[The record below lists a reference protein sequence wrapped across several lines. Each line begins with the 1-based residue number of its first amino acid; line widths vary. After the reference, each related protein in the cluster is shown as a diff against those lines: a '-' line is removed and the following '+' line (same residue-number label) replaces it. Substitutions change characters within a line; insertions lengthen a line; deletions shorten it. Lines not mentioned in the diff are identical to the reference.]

1 MRNHRLNYTIVGSFV
16 LLVAAGIVIAVVL
29 LSGRSGPT
37 ERFDTVYSNVNG
49 LKYGTQVLFEGYP
62 IGQVE
67 RIEPFQDAGRM
78 RFRVEFSVRRGWPI
92 PADSIAQVTASGL
105 LSAMTI
111 DIHAGDSP
119 QPLPP
124 GGRLVGGEAADLFAA
139 MSSVAAEMT
148 SLSEHI
154 VKPFM
159 RQLGGTI
166 GQFGDLLASDGSAL
180 AGGMRRLVDDLN
192 TRIPQITGGVH
203 QLVGELNDRVP
214 EITARL
220 SGFTEQLE
228 IAGRRLR
235 GLLHDRNLARV
246 DTILANLEATSSGF
260 YGLLTS
266 LQQTRAELDALLA
279 ELHGVVKT
287 SGPEVNRT
295 TLELEHVVRALASHI
310 DAISANAAT
319 ASRNLNE
326 FSREIRQ
333 NPSLLLGSKPLPDE
347 ARP

>member
-1 MRNHRLNYTIVGSFV
+1 
-16 LLVAAGIVIAVVL
+16 
-29 LSGRSGPT
+29 
-37 ERFDTVYSNVNG
+37 
-49 LKYGTQVLFEGYP
+49 
-62 IGQVE
+62 
-67 RIEPFQDAGRM
+67 
-78 RFRVEFSVRRGWPI
+78 
-92 PADSIAQVTASGL
+92 
-105 LSAMTI
+105 
-111 DIHAGDSP
+111 
-119 QPLPP
+119 
-124 GGRLVGGEAADLFAA
+124 
-139 MSSVAAEMT
+139 
-148 SLSEHI
+148 
-154 VKPFM
+154 
-159 RQLGGTI
+159 
-166 GQFGDLLASDGSAL
+166 
-180 AGGMRRLVDDLN
+180 
-192 TRIPQITGGVH
+192 
-203 QLVGELNDRVP
+203 
-214 EITARL
+214 
-220 SGFTEQLE
+220 
-228 IAGRRLR
+228 
-235 GLLHDRNLARV
+235 V